1 MLRGEPGLQMVLKM
15 GLPGNALAAGW
26 GPRCEAIRTSDR
38 STTDRANAERFP
50 TVTHF
55 APYCTGE
62 RGISTRVR
70 ATCLLR
76 LRVMHGREGQHV
88 RLTL

>member
-1 MLRGEPGLQMVLKM
+1 M
-15 GLPGNALAAGW
+15 
-26 GPRCEAIRTSDR
+26 SDR

-55 APYCTGE
+55 APYCIGE
-62 RGISTRVR
+62 IASDSCVR

-76 LRVMHGREGQHV
+76 LRVMHGREGHHV